1 MVVKSPWPAPE
12 IPDMDVTAFVLRHAQ
27 RLADAPA
34 LIDGASGRTLTYGEL
49 AAAVE
54 RVAGGLAAHGVAR
67 GDVIALHLP
76 NLPEFP
82 IALHGALRAGA
93 VVTDREPALHR
104 ARARPTR
111 CAARGRGCVVTAGGP
126 LAATAREAAGARRGA
141 RARRAARPGRRSA
154 RAAARPRR
162 RRGPAAVE
170 RHDRAPE
177 ARRADPPGA
186 GRQPRPDGA
195 PVPRLRGRA
204 AARARAVLPQHGPA
218 VRAAPRARR
227 RRGDRRARAL
237 RPRGDAPRHGR
248 STASTRRSSRRRCWP
263 PS

>member
-34 LIDGASGRTLTYGEL
+34 LIDGTSGRTLTYGEL
-49 AAAVE
+49 AAAVD
-54 RVAGGLAAHGVAR
+54 RVAGGLAARGVAR

-93 VVTDREPALHR
+93 VVTTVSPLFTARELGDQMRRSR
-104 ARARPTR
+104 ARLL
-111 CAARGRGCVVTAGGP
+111 VTAGGP
-126 LAATAREAAGARRGA
+126 LAATAREAAGAAEVLELGELLALAGA
-141 RARRAARPGRRSA
+141 PPARPARPG
-154 RAAARPRR
+154 R

-170 RHDRAPE
+170 RHDRPPE

-195 PVPRLRGRA
+195 PVPRLRGRP
-204 AARARAVLPQHGPA
+204 AARAGAVLPQHGPA

-227 RRGDRRARAL
+227 RRGDRRPRAL
-237 RPRGDAPRHGR
+237 RPRGRRSAPCR

-263 PS
+263 RS